1 MNLRALFAASFLVIG
16 LGTVAAQGTS
26 LVMEPAGKAKG
37 KHVVLISGDEEYR
50 SEEALPMLAK
60 ILSQRHGFK
69 CTVLFALDEN
79 GTINPENQKSLPG
92 SEALD
97 TADAIVLSVRFRAWP
112 DEAMARFEKAWL
124 AGKPI
129 IALRTSTHAFNFPA
143 DSKWA
148 KYTWNAKEPWAGGWG
163 KLVLGETWVTHWGK
177 HKVEATR
184 GVIEPAAKNDPILRG
199 VAEVFGPTDVYEA
212 YPPGDAKILLR
223 GQVLTTMQM
232 DSPPAT
238 HRKPRRSDGA
248 QQPVNEPMM
257 PVAWTREVKN
267 PAGKTNR
274 VFTTTMGDA
283 IDLQN
288 EGMRRMVV
296 NAVYWSVGLEVPA
309 KADVKYVDG
318 YEPSFYGFKGYRR
331 GLKVADLALGKD
343 LPKPPPL
350 PPQEPK
356 KKKN

>member
-1 MNLRALFAASFLVIG
+1 MNFRALLAASFLVFG
-16 LGTVAAQGTS
+16 LGTVAAQSTS

-37 KHVVLISGDEEYR
+37 KHVVLIAGDEEYR

-69 CTVLFALDEN
+69 CTVLFAQDAD

-92 SEALD
+92 SEALE
-97 TADAIVLSVRFRAWP
+97 TADAIVMLTRFRAWP
-112 DEAMARFEKAWL
+112 DEAMARFEKAWH

-129 IALRTSTHAFNFPA
+129 VALRTSTHAFNFPA

-148 KYTWNAKEPWAGGWG
+148 KYTWNSREPWAGGWG

-184 GVIEPAAKNDPILRG
+184 GVLEPAAKGEAILRG
-199 VAEVFGPTDVYEA
+199 VSDIFGPTDVYEA
-212 YPPGDAKILLR
+212 YPPSDAKILVR
-223 GQVLTTMQM
+223 GQVLASMQP
-232 DSPPAT
+232 DAAPAT
-238 HRKPRRSDGA
+238 HVKPRKSDGA

-267 PAGKTNR
+267 PAGNTNR
-274 VFTTTMGDA
+274 VFCTTMGDA
-283 IDLQN
+283 NDLLN
-288 EGMRRMVV
+288 EGMRRLVV
-296 NAVYWSVGLEVPA
+296 NAVYWGLQLDVPA
-309 KADVKYVDG
+309 KADVRFVDG
-318 YEPSFYGFKGYRR
+318 YVPSFYGFKGYRR

-343 LPKPPPL
+343 LPKPSPL
-350 PPQEPK
+350 PAPEPK
-356 KKKN
+356 KKK